1 MKKQSR
7 KKRKLEYIRFKN
19 KLRKFEPVMFLF
31 KITDTLLEEK
41 DIITDVVDYR
51 VKELSVKYKLNLGLV
66 DIVIGSIGYD
76 FLNHLKSVKVK
87 IQRLKHNELKR

>member
-7 KKRKLEYIRFKN
+7 KKRNLEYIRFKN
-19 KLRKFEPVMFLF
+19 KLRKFEPIAFVF

-41 DIITDVVDYR
+41 EIISDVVDYR

-76 FLNHLKSVKVK
+76 FLNNLKSVKVK
-87 IQRLKHNELKR
+87 IQRLKHNEK

>member
-7 KKRKLEYIRFKN
+7 KKRSLEYIRFKN